1 MAEPLVLSALAK
13 KRAEIDGAL
22 RDTEKRVAQLRAER
36 DVIDAAIRIFDPSRV
51 PNKIKPI
58 LRRPK
63 PRMFRHGQCSRAVFE
78 MLRVAET
85 PMTVR
90 AIAERLVTEHHLD
103 VKEKADLEKLI
114 TKVRNT
120 LLRKAGNGLVREQI
134 GADVTWRI
142 G

>member
-1 MAEPLVLSALAK
+1 MAETLVLSALAK

-22 RDTEKRVAQLRAER
+22 RDIEKRIAQLRAER

-63 PRMFRHGQCSRAVFE
+63 PHMFRHGQCSRAVFE
-78 MLRVAET
+78 MLRVGEAR
-85 PMTVR
+85 MTVR

-103 VKEKADLEKLI
+103 VRDKADLEKLI
-114 TKVRNT
+114 IKVRNT
-120 LLRKAGNGLVREQI
+120 LLRKAGKGLVREQI
-134 GADVTWRI
+134 GPDVTWQI

>member
-22 RDTEKRVAQLRAER
+22 RDTEKRIAQLRAER

-51 PNKIKPI
+51 PNKIKPV

-78 MLRVAET
+78 MLRVAEA
-85 PMTVR
+85 PGTV
-90 AIAERLVTEHHLD
+90 ARLG
-103 VKEKADLEKLI
+103 
-114 TKVRNT
+114 VRRRSGIFASV
-120 LLRKAGNGLVREQI
+120 L
-134 GADVTWRI
+134 
-142 G
+142 